1 VNADHYLGDGLY
13 AAFDG
18 YQIRLWTQ
26 REDGVHEV
34 FLDDVALA
42 AFELFVSRIREDA
55 KRRRAE

>member
-1 VNADHYLGDGLY
+1 MNENHYLGDGLY

-34 FLDDVALA
+34 FLNGAALD
-42 AFELFVSRIREDA
+42 AFEAFVSSIREDA
-55 KRRRAE
+55 KRRQAE